1 MPFYIFENPETKER
15 REVRQRMSDTHQ
27 YTDENGLKWN
37 RVFLAGNMSVD
48 SRPNVECTKS
58 LANSTSNK
66 KETVGDIQDRAK
78 EASEKRKEK
87 NGYDPIQ
94 SNWFNSYAEK
104 RGGKRHPKDPSGGGD
119 VFEV

>member
-15 REVRQRMSDTHQ
+15 REVRQRMADAHE

-37 RVFLAGNMSVD
+37 RVFLAGNMSID
-48 SRPNVECTKS
+48 SRPDVECTKS

-94 SNWFNSYAEK
+94 SSWFNSYADK

>member
-15 REVRQRMSDTHQ
+15 REVRQRMADVHE

-48 SRPNVECTKS
+48 SRPNVDCTKS

-66 KETVGDIQDRAK
+66 KETVGDIQDRAR
-78 EASEKRKEK
+78 EASDKRKEK
-87 NGYDPIQ
+87 TATTQFNRSGLILTPKKRRKTSPKRPIG
-94 SNWFNSYAEK
+94 WW
-104 RGGKRHPKDPSGGGD
+104 RRL
-119 VFEV
+119 

>member
-15 REVRQRMSDTHQ
+15 REVRQRMADVHE

-48 SRPNVECTKS
+48 SRPNVDCTKS

-66 KETVGDIQDRAK
+66 SSFLKYI
-78 EASEKRKEK
+78 
-87 NGYDPIQ
+87 
-94 SNWFNSYAEK
+94 
-104 RGGKRHPKDPSGGGD
+104 
-119 VFEV
+119 